1 MNHGAFS
8 HVADKTL
15 ATLAVFAKSARLQPT
30 NPWRFGQVLVYF
42 PLIERG
48 FMRVAAKKS
57 AKSLET
63 FCAVPE
69 TGSDFLFESLVTH

>member
-8 HVADKTL
+8 NVADRRL
-15 ATLAVFAKSARLQPT
+15 ATLAVFVTLARLQRT
-30 NPWRFGQVLVYF
+30 NPWRLGQVLVYF

-63 FCAVPE
+63 FRA
-69 TGSDFLFESLVTH
+69 